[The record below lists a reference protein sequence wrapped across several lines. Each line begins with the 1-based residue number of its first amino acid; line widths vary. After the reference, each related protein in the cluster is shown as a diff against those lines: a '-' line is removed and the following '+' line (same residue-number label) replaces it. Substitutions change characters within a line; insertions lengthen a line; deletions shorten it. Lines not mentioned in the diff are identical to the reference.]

1 MIPCEASYGHDLY
14 IHVQKTKVEGLLVQ
28 KIEWKQVYRRTR
40 PIALSFPPTW
50 SVITLSVNIVTLG
63 APFLVCFPE
72 LRYWEISVTSS
83 TIDTVRIVWGAGSTK
98 RSSVHLSVC
107 PVDRQQQ
114 RRAAGL
120 LPSARRAGDVDGTSV
135 LAAGAPCSRRQS
147 LAAVSCWQPTWR
159 LNTDLYKDKF
169 EIYSATGNDGY
180 GNQVGKLNYE
190 NTIREFLVA
199 TLNLYFAS
207 SEE

>member
-1 MIPCEASYGHDLY
+1 M
-14 IHVQKTKVEGLLVQ
+14 
-28 KIEWKQVYRRTR
+28 R
-40 PIALSFPPTW
+40 
-50 SVITLSVNIVTLG
+50 
-63 APFLVCFPE
+63 
-72 LRYWEISVTSS
+72 
-83 TIDTVRIVWGAGSTK
+83 
-98 RSSVHLSVC
+98 
-107 PVDRQQQ
+107 
-114 RRAAGL
+114 
-120 LPSARRAGDVDGTSV
+120 
-135 LAAGAPCSRRQS
+135 
-147 LAAVSCWQPTWR
+147 AVSCWQPTWR